1 MHFYCIASHFY
12 FIALHF
18 YLIALH
24 YVAYLCIYFPFI
36 ASHCIA
42 FPHVASR
49 FLAFTFP
56 AFDFLAWHLIALH
69 LFATW
74 ALTNGLD
81 PEPGSWT
88 ESREALE
95 TPSAGCK
102 LLVAGLLPFRAHL
115 TDLSRVEA
123 ALT

>member
-1 MHFYCIASHFY
+1 MRCIAFLFHC
-12 FIALHF
+12 IALC
-18 YLIALH
+18 
-24 YVAYLCIYFPFI
+24 CIYFPFI
-36 ASHCIA
+36 ASHFLA
-42 FPHVASR
+42 LHHVASH

-56 AFDFLAWHLIALH
+56 AFNFLAWHLIALH

-74 ALTNGLD
+74 ALTNSLD

-95 TPSAGCK
+95 TLSAGCK